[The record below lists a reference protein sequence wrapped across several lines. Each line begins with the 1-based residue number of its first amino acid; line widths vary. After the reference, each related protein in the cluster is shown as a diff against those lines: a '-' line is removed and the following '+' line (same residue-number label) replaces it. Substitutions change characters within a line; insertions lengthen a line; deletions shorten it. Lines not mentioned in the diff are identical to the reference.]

1 MVAQLILLCV
11 VIAII
16 KYLAIMNQK
25 HGFHNLRVHREV
37 SKRAV
42 HINESFEITTVVENN
57 KKFPI
62 SFLVVKEKIPSHMK
76 YLTESSDGEF
86 LEQWRYYESRY
97 NVWSYERVK
106 RTYKVKF
113 DKRGVYILNEL
124 ELTIGDLFGLSSNT
138 KDMLDSNEI
147 IVYPDVI
154 PIENYIFKSTSYF
167 GDNIIKRWI
176 QKDPLYIK
184 GIREYT
190 VEDRMKDIH
199 WKSSMKMNKL
209 MVKEYDFTSEREITI
224 VVAINQGGGV
234 WTGFN
239 EVTLEKAAMMAAS
252 LATKFIN
259 SGISTGI
266 WTNSKL
272 FGVEENIKTEVSN
285 STGKLK
291 SMLELCARLSV
302 FQNSTTYEYLKK
314 NMLKFRGNCTYIII
328 SDSLD
333 KETANL
339 LGQIAKRGIDIK
351 TIDISTKLDMVE
363 IKGIEKIEYRGIR

>member
-1 MVAQLILLCV
+1 MVSELILLC
-11 VIAII
+11 IASVII
-16 KYLAIMNQK
+16 KYLANVNQK
-25 HGFHNLRVHREV
+25 HGFHNLNVYREL
-37 SKRAV
+37 SKRSV
-42 HINESFEITTVVENN
+42 HVNEVFEVTTVVENN

-62 SFLVVKEKIPSHMK
+62 SFLLIKEKVPSHMK
-76 YLTESSDGEF
+76 YISENSDGDF

-97 NVWSYERVK
+97 NVWSHERVR

-147 IVYPDVI
+147 VVYPDII

-167 GDNIIKRWI
+167 GDNIIRRWI

-199 WKSSMKMNKL
+199 WKSSMKMNRL

-224 VVAINQGGGV
+224 MVAINQGGGV

-239 EVTLEKAAMMAAS
+239 ENTLEKSAMMAGS

-259 SGISTGI
+259 LGISTGI

-272 FGVEENIKTEVSN
+272 FGVEENIKTEVEN
-285 STGKLK
+285 STGNLK
-291 SMLELCARLSV
+291 SILELCARLSV
-302 FQNSTTYEYLKK
+302 FQNSSTYEYLKRK
-314 NMLKFRGNCTYIII
+314 MLNFRGNCTYIII
-328 SDSLD
+328 SDNLD

-339 LGQIAKRGIDIK
+339 LGEIAKRGIDIK
-351 TIDISTKLDMVE
+351 TIDISTNLDMVE
-363 IKGIEKIEYRGIR
+363 IKGIEKIEYRGMR